1 MTKKTMKVT
10 PNSSTNPT
18 PNTTPFTSP
27 DRITNRRT
35 NIVSP
40 ETLNQNTPQ
49 INQNNNFRTPTRETS
64 NTRRR
69 IRTPSPP
76 RRNTRR
82 NTGRNNPSN
91 THPPPKFGGNKNMKT
106 RKNVVLLPKLRKI
119 DDSNKKY
126 KYKLSNST
134 TLRKRAINEGIRSEV
149 KKMNKTQRQA
159 AVSKKGR
166 FNILRI
172 YRRNNNKEQCK
183 KITKDMRYIDK
194 KYGLIKTKDICK
206 GGSKKNKHTS
216 SDKEFLEKKKE
227 KLQEKQDLCRLFGI
241 YESPERNPKKK
252 IPAYCYTDPHGV
264 KEFQNK
270 FKENIE
276 NEGKFKDAQEAG
288 LTFGGKK
295 KTKNQEEIEK
305 AQHET
310 SKELIALKRE
320 NRRLLR
326 EIAIFIGQ
334 RIFLKNSLEAAIDR
348 EKGLLSKYQNQSNFY
363 VENIKIK
370 MENNE
375 ENNGENIENIEEM
388 IEELNKVEDII
399 KIITDRIKRYL
410 GQLGNI
416 IDSIFE
422 LNTRKQQLEQDNYR
436 N

>member
-1 MTKKTMKVT
+1 MTKKTIKVT
-10 PNSSTNPT
+10 PNSSRNPT
-18 PNTTPFTSP
+18 PSNTPFTSP
-27 DRITNRRT
+27 DRINNRRT

-49 INQNNNFRTPTRETS
+49 TNQNNNLTTPTRETS

-82 NTGRNNPSN
+82 NTGRNNPSSR
-91 THPPPKFGGNKNMKT
+91 HPPPNFGGNKNMKT

-172 YRRNNNKEQCK
+172 YRRNNNKEQCR

-194 KYGLIKTKDICK
+194 KYGLKKTKDICK
-206 GGSKKNKHTS
+206 GGSKKNKYTN

-227 KLQEKQDLCRLFGI
+227 KLQEKQDRCRLFGI

-252 IPAYCYTDPHGV
+252 IPSYCYTDPHGV
-264 KEFQNK
+264 KEFQNN
-270 FKENIE
+270 FKKKIE
-276 NEGKFKDAQEAG
+276 DEGNFKDAEEAG

-305 AQHET
+305 TQDET
-310 SKELIALKRE
+310 SKELTSLRRE

-326 EIAIFIGQ
+326 EIQIFIGQ
-334 RIFLKNSLEAAIDR
+334 RVFLKNSIEAAIDR
-348 EKGLLSKYQNQSNFY
+348 EKGLLSKYQTQSNFY
-363 VENIKIK
+363 IENIKRK
-370 MENNE
+370 MENNQ
-375 ENNGENIENIEEM
+375 ENNAENIENIEQM
-388 IEELNKVEDII
+388 IEELDKIEEVI
-399 KIITDRIKRYL
+399 KIITNRIKTFL
-410 GQLGNI
+410 EQLGNI
-416 IDSIFE
+416 IDSIYE
-422 LNTRKQQLEQDNYR
+422 LNTRKQELEQDPYR
-436 N
+436 I